1 MKYSEIGHR
10 LEHAFFPAH
19 CTLLIEAPRELWG
32 LLLKALCIT
41 FQKKETTYKIIFDSE
56 IEIVISP
63 LHIE

>member
-19 CTLLIEAPRELWG
+19 CMLLIEAPRELWG

-41 FQKKETTYKIIFDSE
+41 FQKKDNVQNYNRQ
-56 IEIVISP
+56 
-63 LHIE
+63 